1 MMRFEGRRALVVGA
15 GSVGEGI
22 GNGRAIAQCL
32 ARDGARVLCVDRDA
46 TAAQDTVDRIAAQ
59 GGRAEALSLDAT
71 QETAATAMVAR
82 MTALWGGTDI
92 AVHVVGM
99 STAGGVVDTEPED
112 WDRVFS
118 VNLRS
123 AYLLARAAVPAMA
136 QQGGGAL
143 VFLSSLAAVWSGPYA
158 YAAYEASKAGLN
170 RLTRSAARAHAA
182 EGVRI
187 NAVMPGMIDTPH
199 VRAFISNAQGAT
211 SDDRAG
217 VVPMGR
223 QGRPDEVAEV
233 VAFLASD
240 AASFVTGSVLAV
252 DGGLAGVSH
261 AVATS
266 RMAR

>member
-1 MMRFEGRRALVVGA
+1 VRRFEGRRALVVGA

-32 ARDGARVLCVDRDA
+32 ARDGARVLCVDRDGD
-46 TAAQDTVDRIAAQ
+46 AARDTVARIAEA
-59 GGRAEALSLDAT
+59 GGRAEALALDAT
-71 QETAATAMVAR
+71 DDTAAAAMVAR
-82 MTALWGGTDI
+82 MTALWGGIDI

-123 AYLLARAAVPAMA
+123 AYLLARTAVPAMV

-143 VFLSSLAAVWSGPYA
+143 VFLSSVAAVWSGPYA

-170 RLTRSAARAHAA
+170 RLTLSVARAHAA
-182 EGVRI
+182 EGVRV

-199 VRAFISNAQGAT
+199 VRAFISRAQNAT
-211 SDDRAG
+211 SDDRARA
-217 VVPMGR
+217 VPMRR
-223 QGRPDEVAEV
+223 QGRPEEVAEA

-240 AASFVTGSVLAV
+240 AASYVTGAVLAV
-252 DGGLAGVSH
+252 DGGLAGVPH
-261 AVATS
+261 DGAAP
-266 RMAR
+266 RRH